1 MALKLNRYIWW
12 GRGYVLLC
20 RYQWKGGC
28 IVLHWKLLSFAGPIV
43 ARGYAPEGS
52 NNRSKEYAR
61 EIEFKGNDLV
71 KADILGKINSGWACG
86 RYMARTNS
94 TPPTH
99 FTGERKYF
107 CCWNI
112 WNVLN
117 YMPNIFPT
125 VIEMKNYQSIGVQ
138 SQVVANPLTITG
150 GVSLKRFR
158 LKKGL
163 KLATTKRERKAT
175 AVSVSSIGG

>member
-1 MALKLNRYIWW
+1 
-12 GRGYVLLC
+12 
-20 RYQWKGGC
+20 
-28 IVLHWKLLSFAGPIV
+28 
-43 ARGYAPEGS
+43 
-52 NNRSKEYAR
+52 
-61 EIEFKGNDLV
+61 
-71 KADILGKINSGWACG
+71 
-86 RYMARTNS
+86 
-94 TPPTH
+94 
-99 FTGERKYF
+99 
-107 CCWNI
+107 
-112 WNVLN
+112 
-117 YMPNIFPT
+117 MPNIFPT